1 MPSVLHSGETEDD
14 LFDDDGNVIAPNC
27 TTGGLPSVTGFTVS
41 GDGQLDP
48 IPNSTQQLSGDS
60 FSGCAQVSFNP
71 SGDVLVVTERTAVQ
85 PGLDNNQAPAGDE
98 GVIVTFNVNGDG
110 TLNATSESADNGGT
124 DTCWFVVTD
133 DGNVGF
139 ASSFFN
145 PTPRISS
152 YSISDSGDLQ
162 ILQADAAVTEQGTA
176 DLALSSDSEYFYN
189 INSFNGTIEVF
200 DIGDDGSLTSIQTVQ
215 AHDPSDMAAVIG
227 IAAI

>member
-1 MPSVLHSGETEDD
+1 MVPARDHLALPSRQ
-14 LFDDDGNVIAPNC
+14 DDGLLL
-27 TTGGLPSVTGFTVS
+27 TTEQFDGPMGPMLGAAAAYTV
-41 GDGQLDP
+41 
-48 IPNSTQQLSGDS
+48 NS
-60 FSGCAQVSFNP
+60 
-71 SGDVLVVTERTAVQ
+71 
-85 PGLDNNQAPAGDE
+85 
-98 GVIVTFNVNGDG
+98 DG
-110 TLNATSESADNGGT
+110 TLNATSESVDNGGT

-162 ILQADAAVTEQGTA
+162 ILQADAAVTEQETA
-176 DLALSSDSEYFYN
+176 DLALSSDSEYLYN